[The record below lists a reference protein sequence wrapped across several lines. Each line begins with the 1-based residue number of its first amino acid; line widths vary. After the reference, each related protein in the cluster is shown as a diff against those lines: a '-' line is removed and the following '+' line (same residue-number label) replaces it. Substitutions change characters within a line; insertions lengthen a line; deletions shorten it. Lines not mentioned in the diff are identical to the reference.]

1 MTSMKKIVAPALAMI
16 ISLTFN
22 ISTPSANMYEEAQIN
37 VNSLNV
43 RSENN
48 LNSNI
53 ITKVNS
59 GQKYLI
65 LKEQEGWYKIKLNSS
80 QEGWISSQY
89 STKKQAIGVIKGN
102 NVNVRSSNTTVSDS
116 IANLN
121 IGNEV
126 RILDKNEDWYKVQMN
141 DKQIGYIYYNLIDI
155 KRDNMNVTR
164 GSSDKLS
171 KLYEVA
177 SSKLGSKY
185 VGGHEGPD
193 TFDCS
198 GFTRYVYKTGAGI
211 DIPHNSTAQ
220 SGVGTTVSKDQLRLG
235 DLVFFHTLGSST
247 INHVGMYIGN
257 GNFIHASSGGHNV
270 ITSSLSE
277 GYYQERYVTARR
289 VIN

>member
-1 MTSMKKIVAPALAMI
+1 MTSIKKIVVSVLAII

-22 ISTPSANMYEEAQIN
+22 VSKPLANMYEEAQIN
-37 VNSLNV
+37 ANNLNV

-48 LNSNI
+48 VNSNI
-53 ITKVNS
+53 ITKLNS

-65 LKEQEGWYKIKLNSS
+65 LEEQEGWYKIKLNSS

-89 STKKQAIGVIKGN
+89 STKKQAIGVVKGN
-102 NVNVRSSNTTVSDS
+102 NVNVRSLNSTESES

-126 RILDKNEDWYKVQMN
+126 TILDKNEDWYKVQIN
-141 DKQIGYIYYNLIDI
+141 DDQIGYMYHSLIDI

-171 KLYEVA
+171 KLREVA
-177 SSKLGSKY
+177 YSKLGSKY
-185 VGGHEGPD
+185 VSAGEGPD
-193 TFDCS
+193 VFDCS
-198 GFTRYVYKTGAGI
+198 GFTMYVYKNGAGI
-211 DIPHNSTAQ
+211 NLPHSSKSQ
-220 SGVGTTVSKDQLRLG
+220 SGVGTAVSKDQLRLG

-270 ITSSLSE
+270 MISNLSE
-277 GYYQERYVTARR
+277 GYYQKRYVTARR